1 MNSTPFSKMSGLEN
15 QVGLALPWLVGLR
28 WAAMVS
34 QALLI
39 LLLVFF
45 YDIPVPPLLVSV
57 IFGFSWLSN
66 MYLHSRQDTE
76 NTVTNGLVTSILA
89 LDTIMLT
96 LLIFATGGAMNPFT
110 FLYLIEVALAAII
123 LPQTGAWIVT
133 VISILCYGALFLPG
147 VQSIGGLTN
156 HPPACHA
163 QNDVTGAMRLHLQGM
178 WVAYS
183 ISAVCVVFILGKI
196 QKALSVHRDTALSLH
211 DEKMRSDM
219 LASLATLAAGAAH
232 ELSTPLS
239 TIAVA
244 SSEMIET
251 LKEAESELLDDAVL
265 IRNQVRGCKDILFQ
279 MAADAGE
286 HRGEANRSFLITE
299 AVSGILESIDP
310 AQRDRVQVSNT
321 TADVIYRMPLRTLC
335 RSVAG
340 LVNNGLEADSEGG
353 FVKVTWLCEGED
365 LVIKV
370 TDTGKGM
377 DEETL
382 QQATEPFF
390 TTRSNGLGLGLFLA
404 SSMADRF
411 DGSLEIISQPGQGT
425 TTTLRMSMARIS

>member
-1 MNSTPFSKMSGLEN
+1 MSGLEN

-45 YDIPVPPLLVSV
+45 YDIPVPPVLVSV

-286 HRGEANRSFLITE
+286 HRGEANHSFLITE